1 MVSLRTCSM
10 WQPSPNRFSTES
22 QLSPCYDRTCAV
34 LVQSAEPGHWNV
46 LDALRGYVASL
57 QADKPINM
65 EKWAVVGRRYRFR
78 LAANPT
84 VTRNG
89 KRLGLLKN
97 ENQLTWLSRQGQRG
111 GFDIVG
117 AICSSCDRINVPH
130 GKGEARLTVARV
142 QFDGELIAT
151 EAAALH
157 RTLQS
162 GIGHAK
168 ALGLGLLS
176 LAPA

>member
-1 MVSLRTCSM
+1 M
-10 WQPSPNRFSTES
+10 
-22 QLSPCYDRTCAV
+22 
-34 LVQSAEPGHWNV
+34 